1 MRTEII
7 TCKARSTAKR
17 RAPWA
22 AIIAK
27 VDGGYLAFESA
38 ADYATWRHQK

>member
-1 MRTEII
+1 MRQLFVQ
-7 TCKARSTAKR
+7 CQSRSTAKR

-27 VDGGYLAFESA
+27 VTGGFIAFESID
-38 ADYATWRHQK
+38 DYKTWKGQR